1 VLDKMHIECEVLLLP
16 VNSAMVCGALIKQ
29 QIK

>member
-1 VLDKMHIECEVLLLP
+1 MHIECEVLLLP